1 MQTAMGGCVWSLLF
15 ALGVVRRSIV
25 FQDREY
31 TEAVGFLP
39 ADYVEMRRER
49 RWNVVALTLFGLVM
63 GGIAVAFFA
72 TDRNWREVR
81 ATQQEVHRQ
90 FEYAGDQILAMEAY
104 EARVQ
109 SMLFKANTAIGLLD
123 TAPKSIL
130 LSEIVNRMPEGVSLS
145 RWSFQSAPM
154 HPMRATVL
162 AVRSLRAEPETT
174 NEQFTPRFWTSSME
188 LEGVAKTDQHVS
200 VFINALVELSLL
212 KHVRLEFSRQNE
224 LDGVSVREFKIT
236 IEGDP
241 MADVRTMNMASVLEE
256 TK

>member
-1 MQTAMGGCVWSLLF
+1 MFESHQ
-15 ALGVVRRSIV
+15 
-25 FQDREY
+25 Y

-39 ADYVEMRRER
+39 ADYVAMRRER
-49 RWNVVALTLFGLVM
+49 RWNVVALALFGLVM

-81 ATQQEVHRQ
+81 ATQEEVHRQ
-90 FEYAGDQILAMEAY
+90 FEHAGGQILAMEAY

-130 LSEIVNRMPEGVSLS
+130 LAEIVNRMPEGVSLS

-154 HPMRATVL
+154 HPTRA
-162 AVRSLRAEPETT
+162 AVPAARSLGDEPEEIE
-174 NEQFTPRFWTSSME
+174 EQFTPRFWTSSME

-200 VFINALVELSLL
+200 VFINALVELSLF

-224 LDGVSVREFKIT
+224 LDGLPVREFKIT
-236 IEGDP
+236 IEGNP
-241 MADVRTMNMASVLEE
+241 MADVRTMNMASVSEE